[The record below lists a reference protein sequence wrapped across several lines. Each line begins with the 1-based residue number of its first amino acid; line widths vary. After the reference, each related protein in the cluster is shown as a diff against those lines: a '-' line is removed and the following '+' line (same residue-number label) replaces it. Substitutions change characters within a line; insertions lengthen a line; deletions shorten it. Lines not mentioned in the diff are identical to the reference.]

1 MTISESLVSW
11 LLAKNI
17 AFVAIE
23 TDTLGSTVDS
33 FGLYRSP
40 QRTIT
45 RNIDNSTELKET
57 FTFFGKQDGI
67 EESDRKSNDE
77 FWEDFVYMIDD
88 LFQDELPT
96 LDGNRKCTDISV
108 EGYPYVFETLQ
119 DQTNIYSCSLSVT
132 YTREAP
138 TE

>member
-1 MTISESLVSW
+1 MTVSESL
-11 LLAKNI
+11 KNWI
-17 AFVAIE
+17 EAANVEFVNIE
-23 TDTLGSTVDS
+23 TDSLAPGTES

-40 QRTIT
+40 NREIE
-45 RNIDNSTELKET
+45 RFIDGETVIKET
-57 FTFFGKQDGI
+57 FSFFGKQSGL

-96 LDGNRKCTDISV
+96 FDGNRKCLDIAI
-108 EGYPYVFETLQ
+108 EGYPYVFETAT